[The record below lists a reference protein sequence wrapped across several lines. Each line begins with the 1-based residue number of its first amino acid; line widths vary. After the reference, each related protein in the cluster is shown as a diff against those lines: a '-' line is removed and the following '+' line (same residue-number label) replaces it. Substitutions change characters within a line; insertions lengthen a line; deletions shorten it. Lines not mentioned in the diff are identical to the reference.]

1 MTVSFRTL
9 LPQTGI
15 AVRDDGV
22 YTVGYSRNG
31 FFENNLIDRDVFIDS
46 YGYYRLDKNGGMH
59 ERVENWS

>member
-1 MTVSFRTL
+1 M
-9 LPQTGI
+9 
-15 AVRDDGV
+15 RDDGV

-59 ERVENWS
+59 ERVENWP